1 VSSRAPQRADAV
13 RNVEAILN
21 AADDV
26 FRDPHATVADVARA
40 AGVARQTIYAHY
52 GSREALIL
60 AVLRRSAEKSAA
72 ILSDVEFESD
82 SHFETLLRFVE
93 HGWDS
98 LERHSALLT
107 SPGSPIAGDEL
118 HDLHAPI
125 SHQLEQLVRRGQRSG
140 TFAKGL
146 APTWAAAMTIA
157 CIRAAADAVRTGH
170 AKPTAARAALRMT
183 LARLYGI
190 AAGWDAVAARR
201 KP

>member
-1 VSSRAPQRADAV
+1 MSSRAAQRSDAT

-40 AGVARQTIYAHY
+40 AGVARQTIYAHF
-52 GSREALIL
+52 GSREGLIL
-60 AVLRRSAEKSAA
+60 AVLRRSAEKSGAV
-72 ILSDVEFESD
+72 LSDAELESD
-82 SHFETLLRFVE
+82 SHFEILLRFVD

-107 SPGSPIAGDEL
+107 SPGSPIPADDL
-118 HDLHAPI
+118 HELHAPI
-125 SHQLEQLVRRGQRSG
+125 NRQLEQLVRRGQRSG
-140 TFAKGL
+140 AFAKGL

-170 AKPTAARAALRMT
+170 AKPTAARAALRET

-190 AAGWDAVAARR
+190 DAPFGRYG
-201 KP
+201 